1 MDNLILNETKNTPY
15 VFCEERGNVI
25 IEGRSFPD
33 NPFEFFEPI
42 ISWIKLFNG
51 DSMNIHIKL
60 EYFNTSTC
68 KHLLALLQVVAK
80 KMKSKELAVSWY
92 YEEED
97 EDVLEI
103 GQHYS
108 RAIRSQFTYIEFKQG
123 ERRILSHAV

>member
-1 MDNLILNETKNTPY
+1 MGNLELKETVNTPY
-15 VFCEERGNVI
+15 VLCEERGNVV
-25 IEGRSFPD
+25 IEGRSFPE

-42 ISWIKLFNG
+42 VSWLKMFNG
-51 DSMNIHIKL
+51 EQVNMHIKL

-68 KHLLALLQVVAK
+68 KHLLALLQIVAK
-80 KMKSKELAVSWY
+80 KVVSENLSVNWY

-108 RAIRSQFTYIEFKQG
+108 RAIRSDFNFVEFKHG
-123 ERRILSHAV
+123 EKRILSPVS